1 MSIQYLTKKIKGILL
16 KPSET
21 WQEIKEEETTIS
33 NLYKS
38 YAMLL
43 AAIPQVAQFIAN
55 SIIGYPVRGVN
66 FRVRTNIGRTLGF
79 SIAFYILFLVSL
91 YVISLITNALAPRFN
106 STKNITNAF
115 KLIVFSLTP
124 GWIASIL
131 FIFPSLS
138 PLVILGGIYWIYLLY
153 LGLPL
158 MMETPKKKSF
168 GYVIIIALVTLL
180 ISFVIN
186 AIVSAIFNPWIT

>member
-1 MSIQYLTKKIKGILL
+1 L